1 MLRSDDE
8 KRISR
13 PIVRIAT
20 IGIAVGVALMMLSV
34 SIVKGFQKE
43 VKGMVVGFGSHF
55 QVVSNRDNI
64 GRDSQRLLFD
74 QEVYDNLK
82 KLPDVTHV
90 QVFASKPGIIES
102 KLGLQGVVIKGVDE
116 DYDWKFL
123 ESVIKEGQRWS
134 PDSAETEKIIISKL
148 IANRL
153 QLKLNDK
160 VSVYFVNNQ
169 DDARQRNFTIVA
181 LYETGLEDYDSQ
193 YVFTDISHVQKLS
206 GWGIQAQMLV
216 DTVCQNGMITA
227 GALAFGGDGN
237 FRYSWSNASW
247 QGEGP
252 QFIYAT
258 KDTSFYAVVRDL
270 AGTESDTAFAKI
282 DFYDDT
288 SVDPCRPYKV
298 TTRTSGGSQQ
308 NYIGGYEVLINDYD
322 KLIEADDAIFKS
334 LPYDLQTHKV
344 TDRSPE
350 IFSWLAMLDIN
361 VIIIIVLMIVISIVN
376 MTSALLIIILERQ
389 QLIGTLKA
397 LGSTDSPIV
406 RIFLYNSAF
415 IVGRGILWGN
425 IVGVGIAALQWKFH
439 FIPLNPENYYVS
451 TVPISLEWGLF
462 LILDVFTIGICLFAM
477 LIPAKYVTRISP
489 IRSIKFN

>member
-1 MLRSDDE
+1 
-8 KRISR
+8 
-13 PIVRIAT
+13 
-20 IGIAVGVALMMLSV
+20 
-34 SIVKGFQKE
+34 
-43 VKGMVVGFGSHF
+43 
-55 QVVSNRDNI
+55 
-64 GRDSQRLLFD
+64 
-74 QEVYDNLK
+74 
-82 KLPDVTHV
+82 
-90 QVFASKPGIIES
+90 
-102 KLGLQGVVIKGVDE
+102 
-116 DYDWKFL
+116 
-123 ESVIKEGQRWS
+123 
-134 PDSAETEKIIISKL
+134 
-148 IANRL
+148 
-153 QLKLNDK
+153 
-160 VSVYFVNNQ
+160 
-169 DDARQRNFTIVA
+169 
-181 LYETGLEDYDSQ
+181 
-193 YVFTDISHVQKLS
+193 
-206 GWGIQAQMLV
+206 
-216 DTVCQNGMITA
+216 MITA

-237 FRYSWSNASW
+237 FRYSWSIPSW

-252 QFIYAT
+252 QFIYTA

-270 AGTESDTAFAKI
+270 AGTESDTAFATI
-282 DFYDDT
+282 DFYDDS
-288 SVDPCRPYKV
+288 SVDPCRPYKI

-425 IVGVGIAALQWKFH
+425 IIGVGIAALQWKFH

-462 LILDVFTIGICLFAM
+462 LILDLFTIGICLFAM
-477 LIPAKYVTRISP
+477 LLPAKYVTRISP